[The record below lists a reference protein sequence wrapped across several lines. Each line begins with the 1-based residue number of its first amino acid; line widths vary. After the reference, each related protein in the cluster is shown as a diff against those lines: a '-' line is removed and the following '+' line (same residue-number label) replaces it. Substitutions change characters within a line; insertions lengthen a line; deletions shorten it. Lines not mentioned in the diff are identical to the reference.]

1 VSGIVVTLE
10 SVRDDVETTGL
21 NWRPLVTLILCVIGL
36 GLSGYT
42 LWVHYQPTALVCATA
57 GPIDCQAVLT
67 SAQSSIFGLIP
78 VPFLGLAFFV
88 IIGAFCLPVAW
99 RSEDVRIHLGR
110 LIVAVVGMGMV
121 FYLISTELF
130 TVKKICLWCT
140 GVHIVTFALFVII
153 VTSTP
158 ALLERTSH
166 RRIRSTA

>member
-1 VSGIVVTLE
+1 MREELE
-10 SVRDDVETTGL
+10 ATGR
-21 NWRPLVTLILCVIGL
+21 NWRPLVTLILCTIGL
-36 GLSGYT
+36 GISGYT
-42 LWVHYQPTALVCATA
+42 LWVHYQPAALACVSA

-78 VPFLGLAFFV
+78 VPYLGITFFF

-99 RSEDVRIHLGR
+99 RSGDVRIHMGR
-110 LIVAVVGMGMV
+110 LAVSIVGMGMV
-121 FYLISTELF
+121 FYLIITELF

-158 ALLERTSH
+158 NLLERTGQ
-166 RRIRSTA
+166 RRVRSTA